1 VVQAAA
7 EPVQML
13 ADRVDLELLSSRTQ
27 ILFQPQRL
35 QALPTPSQHAQAIGF
50 IRSQPHHLA
59 RLLLTHRRKMAHHAK
74 VENGIV
80 TAVIVTMD
88 SDEDT
93 FSDRMLAETGETW
106 IRTSYNGR
114 IRYNFASR
122 GMVYDSIRDA
132 FIPPKC
138 HDEAIIDESTCRWTC
153 TNSDHDVELPE

>member
-1 VVQAAA
+1 
-7 EPVQML
+7 
-13 ADRVDLELLSSRTQ
+13 
-27 ILFQPQRL
+27 
-35 QALPTPSQHAQAIGF
+35 
-50 IRSQPHHLA
+50 
-59 RLLLTHRRKMAHHAK
+59 MAHHAK

-114 IRYNFASR
+114 IRYNFAGI

-138 HDEAIIDESTCRWTC
+138 HDEAIIDETTCRWTC
-153 TNSDHDVELPE
+153 DNSDHDVIVPE